1 MSIYK
6 ITRKNGVSYQVKLR
20 RPDGTQYSRTFRTSR
35 EANAFQDEQRNSM
48 RRGSWID
55 LRRSSTTFKDLAESW
70 IALNPQKRQRSLDRD
85 LGILKLHLLP
95 ALGTRQIHTI
105 KKTDIQAL
113 INTWV
118 ASGLKPGT
126 IRRHHAVLKAI
137 FNHAINDERLNR
149 NPALRVKV
157 PSTDRIERHP
167 LTPEEA
173 NRLLESI
180 DPFYKP
186 LIYIA
191 ITTGLRWSELAGLQI
206 CDVILEGPKPQLTVN
221 RGRHTTSKGAK
232 YEKPKSLAGNRTLPL
247 GPNQMALINSHLGR
261 TSRYRTN
268 DSTEPVFMTQN
279 GRYLNYRN
287 FRDRYF
293 NPALNRAGLSNV
305 RFHDL
310 RRTTATLM
318 VANQIDLKTVEAW
331 MGHSDVRLTLGLYA
345 SHTTGGL
352 LKASKVFENELQI

>member
-1 MSIYK
+1 
-6 ITRKNGVSYQVKLR
+6 
-20 RPDGTQYSRTFRTSR
+20 
-35 EANAFQDEQRNSM
+35 M
-48 RRGSWID
+48 RQGSWID
-55 LRRSSTTFKDLAESW
+55 LRRSSTTFRDLTESW

-137 FNHAINDERLNR
+137 FNHAINDERLNK
-149 NPALRVKV
+149 NPALRVNV

-206 CDVILEGPKPQLTVN
+206 CDVVLEGPEPQLTVN
-221 RGRHTTSKGAK
+221 RGRHSTSKGAK
-232 YEKPKSLAGNRTLPL
+232 YEKPKSLAGHRTLPL
-247 GPNQMALINSHLGR
+247 GPKQVALINSHLGETSPHR
-261 TSRYRTN
+261 TI

-293 NPALNRAGLSNV
+293 NPALSRAGLSNV

-318 VANQIDLKTVEAW
+318 VANQIDLKTIEAW

-345 SHTTGGL
+345 SPIKSGSTAAL
-352 LKASKVFENELQI
+352 RMLEEVFPKEQL